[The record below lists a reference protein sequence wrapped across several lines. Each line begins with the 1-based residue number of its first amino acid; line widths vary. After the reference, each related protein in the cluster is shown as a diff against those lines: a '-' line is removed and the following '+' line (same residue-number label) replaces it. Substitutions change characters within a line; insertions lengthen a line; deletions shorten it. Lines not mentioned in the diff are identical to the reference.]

1 MALPIPI
8 LVVRNRSLPI
18 APTGNDGH
26 RAKIAEALSEG
37 ICVITFV
44 GDQPFCAIEVVDQEF
59 SGSHI
64 AHIARREPQGEWATD
79 YIGEDMKFAG
89 LATPRWADALRFR
102 PPLPPK
108 AARCALT

>member
-8 LVVRNRSLPI
+8 FVVGNRSLPI
-18 APTGNDGH
+18 APTGNDRH

-37 ICVITFV
+37 ICVITLV
-44 GDQPFCAIEVVDQEF
+44 GNQPFCAIEVVDQEF
-59 SGSHI
+59 SSSHV
-64 AHIARREPQGEWATD
+64 ADIARREPQGEWATY
-79 YIGEDMKFAG
+79 YIGEDVEFAS
-89 LATPRWADALRFR
+89 LTAPRWADALRFR